1 MKPHGQRGFG
11 YVEALVAVVLLAV
24 VLVPALEA
32 LGNAARNAPT
42 AAQDDTL
49 WMSAANK
56 LREVTGSRFDD
67 LDAAATAAGG
77 AGNVSSLSDPTGS
90 SPRVLIYLSRYDGDN
105 ADGDDNGFTG
115 TDTDLIW
122 VRAAVADTPVS
133 LDTLVTR

>member
-56 LREVTGSRFDD
+56 LRDVTGSRFDD

-122 VRAAVADTPVS
+122 VRAAIADTPVS

>member
-90 SPRVLIYLSRYDGDN
+90 SPRVLIYFSRYDGDN

-122 VRAAVADTPVS
+122 VRATITDTPVS
-133 LDTLVTR
+133 LDTLVAR

>member
-1 MKPHGQRGFG
+1 MKPRGQRGFG

-122 VRAAVADTPVS
+122 VRATVADTPVS

>member
-77 AGNVSSLSDPTGS
+77 AGNVSSLSDPAGS

-122 VRAAVADTPVS
+122 VRATITDTPVS
-133 LDTLVTR
+133 LDTLVAR

>member
-122 VRAAVADTPVS
+122 VRATITDTPVS
-133 LDTLVTR
+133 LDTLVAR

>member
-1 MKPHGQRGFG
+1 MKPRGQRGFG

-56 LREVTGSRFDD
+56 LRDVTGSRFDD

>member
-1 MKPHGQRGFG
+1 MKPRGQRWFAE
-11 YVEALVAVVLLAV
+11 VEAPVAEVLLAV

-42 AAQDDTL
+42 AAQDDAL

-67 LDAAATAAGG
+67 LDSAATAAGG
-77 AGNVSSLSDPTGS
+77 QNNASSLSDLGGS
-90 SPRVLIYLSRYDGDN
+90 TPRVLIYLSRYDGDN

-115 TDTDLIW
+115 VDADLIW
-122 VRAAVADTPVS
+122 VRAAIADTPVS
-133 LDTLVTR
+133 LHTLVTR

>member
-1 MKPHGQRGFG
+1 MKPRGQRGFG

>member
-1 MKPHGQRGFG
+1 MKPRGQRGFG

-56 LREVTGSRFDD
+56 LRDVTGSRFDD
-67 LDAAATAAGG
+67 LDAAAVAAGG
-77 AGNVSSLSDPTGS
+77 PNTASSLSDPVAS
-90 SPRVLIYLSRYDGDN
+90 NPRVLIYLSRYDGDN
-105 ADGDDNGFTG
+105 ADGDNNGFTG
-115 TDTDLIW
+115 VDTDLIW
-122 VRAAVADTPVS
+122 VRAAIADTPVS
-133 LDTLVTR
+133 LDTLVAR